1 MENQNK
7 QRGVEREL
15 KELVQKY
22 NVLEKGQIY
31 AYFEK
36 DGRERFVGR
45 ALKTLE
51 KDRMIYT
58 NNETKQIASSESAY
72 ETWERGTSTCYLY
85 VCDGYPDDCDAYVGA
100 HKKSLLPKGELA
112 DGQLRNKRILA
123 HRALNTLLKE
133 GGMTRKSAYIWLQNK
148 LCLQKKDMHIAKFS
162 LYYCEETIRVCNE
175 LIEWHQKRKGE

>member
-1 MENQNK
+1 MKKKK
-7 QRGVEREL
+7 QKPE
-15 KELVQKY
+15 
-22 NVLEKGQIY
+22 QIRVRCQY
-31 AYFEK
+31 C
-36 DGRERFVGR
+36 GRMARLHPASYVYGSNNLDSEVISMCATGIPMIVM
-45 ALKTLE
+45 
-51 KDRMIYT
+51 RM
-58 NNETKQIASSESAY
+58 
-72 ETWERGTSTCYLY
+72 WE
-85 VCDGYPDDCDAYVGA
+85 
-100 HKKSLLPKGELA
+100 HIKKSLLPKGELA

>member
-1 MENQNK
+1 MKKKK
-7 QRGVEREL
+7 QKPE
-15 KELVQKY
+15 
-22 NVLEKGQIY
+22 QIRVRCQY
-31 AYFEK
+31 C
-36 DGRERFVGR
+36 GRMARLHPASYVYGS
-45 ALKTLE
+45 
-51 KDRMIYT
+51 
-58 NNETKQIASSESAY
+58 NNLDSES
-72 ETWERGTSTCYLY
+72 YLY

-123 HRALNTLLKE
+123 HRALNTILKE

>member
-1 MENQNK
+1 MEGLYVDIRSLLDETTQERYHERIGGEYMGKSGVINQDF
-7 QRGVEREL
+7 
-15 KELVQKY
+15 
-22 NVLEKGQIY
+22 KGEDNT
-31 AYFEK
+31 A
-36 DGRERFVGR
+36 
-45 ALKTLE
+45 
-51 KDRMIYT
+51 
-58 NNETKQIASSESAY
+58 SES
-72 ETWERGTSTCYLY
+72 YLY

-123 HRALNTLLKE
+123 HRALITLLKE

>member
-1 MENQNK
+1 MRK
-7 QRGVEREL
+7 Q
-15 KELVQKY
+15 
-22 NVLEKGQIY
+22 
-31 AYFEK
+31 
-36 DGRERFVGR
+36 D
-45 ALKTLE
+45 
-51 KDRMIYT
+51 
-58 NNETKQIASSESAY
+58 
-72 ETWERGTSTCYLY
+72 LY

>member
-1 MENQNK
+1 MC
-7 QRGVEREL
+7 VT
-15 KELVQKY
+15 
-22 NVLEKGQIY
+22 
-31 AYFEK
+31 AYRTW
-36 DGRERFVGR
+36 G
-45 ALKTLE
+45 
-51 KDRMIYT
+51 
-58 NNETKQIASSESAY
+58 SES
-72 ETWERGTSTCYLY
+72 YLY